1 MWASRLGTVAIFLSE
16 DDMALAKI
24 EKLTKKQED
33 SLVRYRNEWL
43 AYGRSCDPAD
53 RKTCKRVFSEMYKSL
68 GHKEPYIWWCDGPA
82 VGSMVRTVL
91 KSNNLRDNLRDNLRA
106 NLWDNLR
113 ANLWANL
120 GDNLG
125 ANLRDNL
132 RANLRANL
140 GDNLGANLR
149 DNLRDNLRA
158 NLWDNLGANLRANL
172 WDNLRAN
179 LGDNLGANL
188 GANLRDNLRDNL
200 RANLRANLWDNLWDN
215 LGDNL
220 GANLRDNLRDNLWAN
235 ISWYFWGQHECYWP
249 VYYNWPHHQLRPM
262 HNEEQVK
269 KLTWWLEL
277 SKSCGW
283 WEPFKGI
290 VFVCERPE
298 RQLVDERGRL
308 HCQDGPA
315 ILCRDGWPVH
325 AVHGI
330 RVPGDIVED
339 RSSVTIGRIEEEKN
353 AEVRRVMIEMYGFD
367 SYIKDAKIKQIQHDD
382 FGRLYRKEIQGEPA
396 MQFVRVVNST
406 AEPDGSFK
414 EYCIPVRNT
423 VKTAHEAVASSF
435 GIDVASYAPSFES

>member
-113 ANLWANL
+113 ANL

-125 ANLRDNL
+125 A
-132 RANLRANL
+132 
-140 GDNLGANLR
+140 
-149 DNLRDNLRA
+149 
-158 NLWDNLGANLRANL
+158 
-172 WDNLRAN
+172 
-179 LGDNLGANL
+179 
-188 GANLRDNLRDNL
+188 
-200 RANLRANLWDNLWDN
+200 
-215 LGDNL
+215 NL